1 MAQWRGNLVAE
12 KEAKARHVF
21 GDLEDHFGHQRADP
35 NIGSKESLHILAKF
49 SSQCNGFPEPVLLL
63 SSFLRKDEATIGVRQ
78 HAKQN
83 QLGLGRMLG
92 QRKESEAKFYVW
104 KLKLHAV

>member
-1 MAQWRGNLVAE
+1 MEGKLSGREGSQGTC
-12 KEAKARHVF
+12 HVF